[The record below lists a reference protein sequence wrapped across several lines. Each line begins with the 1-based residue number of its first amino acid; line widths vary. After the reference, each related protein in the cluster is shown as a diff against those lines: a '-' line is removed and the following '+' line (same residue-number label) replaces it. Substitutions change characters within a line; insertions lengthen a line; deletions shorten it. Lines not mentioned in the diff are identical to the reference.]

1 MYGGLAGIDAVEG
14 VWVGFFGEGFEV
26 GDKVGFE
33 VGDKVGFEVGD
44 KVGFEVRD
52 IIDFKF
58 GLLVSK
64 CHISGGLILW

>member
-14 VWVGFFGEGFEV
+14 VWVGFFGE
-26 GDKVGFE
+26 GFE

-64 CHISGGLILW
+64 CHISGGLIL